1 MKIFIN
7 EVDAFVFDFD
17 GVMTNNL
24 VFIDE
29 NGKEIV
35 CCNRADGLAFDV
47 LRKLGKKSFI
57 LSTENN
63 PVVAKRAKKLKI
75 SAIQGVTN
83 KERALKELAN
93 NNCYDIKKI
102 LYLGNDLNDYDAMK
116 ICGFSVCPADSH
128 KKIKEL
134 SDITLTTKGGQG
146 VIRDLLENFFDIDFI
161 EILK

>member
-63 PVVAKRAKKLKI
+63 PVVTKRAKKLKI

-83 KERALKELAN
+83 KARALIELAN

-134 SDITLTTKGGQG
+134 SDITLNTKGGQG
-146 VIRDLLENFFDIDFI
+146 VIRDLLENFFDIDFV